1 GDGYAAFRM
10 ASNLKTAWLG
20 STCQGVG
27 VSASAIRTYSISVT
41 LMRIFKFISRE
52 TCYTKKVTFHV
63 YFYYVKFYCG
73 RSKGKIKPIWVYFGH
88 IQLVYSSFA
97 YSNSFSKKLVIQKKL
112 LFMGTFIVKVH
123 LDWRTGKKIH
133 FWCVLLPDIV
143 STHLRLMRIKHIS
156 STRIS

>member
-1 GDGYAAFRM
+1 MY
-10 ASNLKTAWLG
+10 
-20 STCQGVG
+20 
-27 VSASAIRTYSISVT
+27 
-41 LMRIFKFISRE
+41 IFTILRFIVVR
-52 TCYTKKVTFHV
+52 
-63 YFYYVKFYCG
+63 VKE
-73 RSKGKIKPIWVYFGH
+73 KNKPIWMYFGH
-88 IQLVYSSFA
+88 IRLVYSSFA

-133 FWCVLLPDIV
+133 FWCVLLPDMV